1 MTGWICGV
9 KGKGTSVTCPP
20 FNTSATLEAGSLRR
34 GGNYWKATWKG
45 VLTGIWDSEV
55 HALPVTPNYTSIM
68 RDYWVQG
75 SMLGDMTFRK
85 IFSLGGFSL
94 V

>member
-1 MTGWICGV
+1 MHQ
-9 KGKGTSVTCPP
+9 SD
-20 FNTSATLEAGSLRR
+20 TSATLEAGSLRW
-34 GGNYWKATWKG
+34 GGNYWKATGKG

-55 HALPVTPNYTSIM
+55 HVLPVTPNYTSIL

-85 IFSLGGFSL
+85 ISSLGGFSL
-94 V
+94 A